1 MILVR
6 DFTPH
11 QKLFKYAP
19 NNCGSAMSHVSN
31 SNEGP
36 SDFTSCMLQ
45 ALDLVGKESREVV
58 LSYIENRYGVE
69 RDFVAGHK
77 DEFYN
82 YLRETLDSSAEIII
96 SKINQALE
104 QNNGAQKSKRISS
117 DVRFLIC
124 NSCFW
129 CASQLSS
136 QFEQT
141 CPSCGQ
147 RITESIPILV
157 NELYKFD
164 CHPKHGVMLEF
175 KRDTVAE

>member
-1 MILVR
+1 
-6 DFTPH
+6 
-11 QKLFKYAP
+11 
-19 NNCGSAMSHVSN
+19 
-31 SNEGP
+31 
-36 SDFTSCMLQ
+36 MLQ
-45 ALDLVGKESREVV
+45 ALDLVGNESREVI

-69 RDFVAGHK
+69 RDSIAEHK

-104 QNNGAQKSKRISS
+104 QNNCAQKGAQQSKRISS
-117 DVRFLIC
+117 DIRFLIC

-147 RITESIPILV
+147 CITESTSISV

-164 CHPKHGVMLEF
+164 YHPEHGIIEF
-175 KRDTVAE
+175 KRNGIAE

>member
-6 DFTPH
+6 DFIQH
-11 QKLFKYAP
+11 QKLFKYLL
-19 NNCGSAMSHVSN
+19 NNGDSTMSQVSN
-31 SNEGP
+31 NNEGS
-36 SDFTSCMLQ
+36 SDFASCMLQ
-45 ALDLVGKESREVV
+45 ALDLAGKESSKVI
-58 LSYIENRYGVE
+58 LSYIENRYGIE
-69 RDFVAGHK
+69 RDSVAEHK

-104 QNNGAQKSKRISS
+104 QKGVQQSKRISS
-117 DVRFLIC
+117 DVCFLIC

-129 CASQLSS
+129 CASQLFA
-136 QFEQT
+136 QLKPT
-141 CPSCGQ
+141 CPSCGHG
-147 RITESIPILV
+147 ISESIPILV

-175 KRDTVAE
+175 KRDIVAE

>member
-1 MILVR
+1 
-6 DFTPH
+6 
-11 QKLFKYAP
+11 
-19 NNCGSAMSHVSN
+19 MSKVSN
-31 SNEGP
+31 GNEGS
-36 SDFTSCMLQ
+36 SDFASCMVQ
-45 ALDLVGKESREVV
+45 ALDRVGTESRKVI

-69 RDFVAGHK
+69 RDSVAEHK

-96 SKINQALE
+96 SKINQTLE
-104 QNNGAQKSKRISS
+104 HNNHAQKGAQQSKRISS
-117 DVRFLIC
+117 DIRFLIC

-136 QFEQT
+136 QFEPA

-147 RITESIPILV
+147 SITESIPILV